1 MKKFILLLIS
11 FLFLKAEVVELE
23 KLRTELYSKSGANV
37 LKKIEISLE
46 FEGKNL
52 KANEKKLI
60 DSVNTVISGFFYEDI
75 FTELGKNNF
84 KKTLSK
90 FADKKYK
97 IKLNDIY
104 ILSLSGV
111 EKFDIEEF
119 KRFLES
125 TDTKNLKEEV
135 KESVKDL
142 QNAPKLEIPKV
153 QVPQIETNLSQ
164 KNDNL
169 SLPKLFENL
178 NEDEEKQEDERI
190 DPKLFELSRS
200 IEEEIKKG
208 LSLDNNTTGFELKL
222 DENTTQN

>member
-1 MKKFILLLIS
+1 MKKVLFGLILP
-11 FLFLKAEVVELE
+11 LFLSAEVVELE

-46 FEGKNL
+46 FEGKNI

-90 FADKKYK
+90 FVDKKYK

-111 EKFDIEEF
+111 EKFDLEEF

-125 TDTKNLKEEV
+125 TEAKDRNLKEEV

-142 QNAPKLEIPKV
+142 ENSPQLEIPKLEM
-153 QVPQIETNLSQ
+153 PKIENNLSEQ
-164 KNDNL
+164 NHNL
-169 SLPKLFENL
+169 TLPKIFENEEMKDDEDAINLKLFEISRDI
-178 NEDEEKQEDERI
+178 EERI
-190 DPKLFELSRS
+190 
-200 IEEEIKKG
+200 KKD
-208 LSLDNNTTGFELKL
+208 LIQESNTTGFKL
-222 DENTTQN
+222 EFDSNSTQN

>member
-1 MKKFILLLIS
+1 MKKVLFGLILP
-11 FLFLKAEVVELE
+11 LFLSAEVVELE

-46 FEGKNL
+46 FEGKNI

-90 FADKKYK
+90 FVDKKYK

-111 EKFDIEEF
+111 EKFDLEEF

-125 TDTKNLKEEV
+125 TEAKDRNLKEEV

-142 QNAPKLEIPKV
+142 ENSPQLEIPKLEM
-153 QVPQIETNLSQ
+153 PKIENNLSEQ
-164 KNDNL
+164 NHNL
-169 SLPKLFENL
+169 TLPKIFENEEMKDDAINPKLFEISRDI
-178 NEDEEKQEDERI
+178 EERI
-190 DPKLFELSRS
+190 
-200 IEEEIKKG
+200 KKD
-208 LSLDNNTTGFELKL
+208 LIQESNTTGFKL
-222 DENTTQN
+222 EFDSNSTQN

>member
-1 MKKFILLLIS
+1 MKKIILSLILP
-11 FLFLKAEVVELE
+11 LFLSAEVVELE
-23 KLRTELYSKSGANV
+23 KLRTELYSKSGVNV

-52 KANEKKLI
+52 KHNEKKLT

-90 FADKKYK
+90 FVDKKYK

-125 TDTKNLKEEV
+125 TDAKNVKEEV

-142 QNAPKLEIPKV
+142 ENAPKLEIPKV

-164 KNDNL
+164 QNDNL
-169 SLPKLFENL
+169 SLPKIFENL
-178 NEDEEKQEDERI
+178 SENEEKREDERI
-190 DPKLFELSRS
+190 DPKLFELSKN
-200 IEEEIKKG
+200 IEAEIKKG
-208 LSLDNNTTGFELKL
+208 LSLENNTTGFELEF
-222 DENTTQN
+222 DANATQN

>member
-1 MKKFILLLIS
+1 MKKVLFGLILP
-11 FLFLKAEVVELE
+11 LFLSAEVVELE

-46 FEGKNL
+46 FEGKNI

-90 FADKKYK
+90 FVDKKYK

-111 EKFDIEEF
+111 EKFDLEEF

-125 TDTKNLKEEV
+125 TEEKDRNLKEEV
-135 KESVKDL
+135 KESLKDL
-142 QNAPKLEIPKV
+142 ENSPQLEIPKLEM
-153 QVPQIETNLSQ
+153 PKIENNLSEQ
-164 KNDNL
+164 NHNL
-169 SLPKLFENL
+169 TLPKIFENEEMKDDEDAINPKLFEISRDI
-178 NEDEEKQEDERI
+178 EERI
-190 DPKLFELSRS
+190 
-200 IEEEIKKG
+200 KKD
-208 LSLDNNTTGFELKL
+208 LIQESNTTGFKL
-222 DENTTQN
+222 EFDSNSTQN

>member
-84 KKTLSK
+84 KKILSK

-164 KNDNL
+164 QNDNL

-178 NEDEEKQEDERI
+178 NEDEEKQEDVGI
-190 DPKLFELSRS
+190 DPKLFELSKS

>member
-1 MKKFILLLIS
+1 MKKVLFGLILP
-11 FLFLKAEVVELE
+11 LFLSAEVVELE

-46 FEGKNL
+46 FEGKNI

-84 KKTLSK
+84 KKTLGK
-90 FADKKYK
+90 FVDKKYK

-111 EKFDIEEF
+111 EKFDLEEF

-125 TDTKNLKEEV
+125 TEAKDRNLKEEV

-142 QNAPKLEIPKV
+142 ENAPQLEIPKLE
-153 QVPQIETNLSQ
+153 VPKIENNLSEQ
-164 KNDNL
+164 NHNL
-169 SLPKLFENL
+169 TLPKIFENEETKDDEDAINPKLFEISRDI
-178 NEDEEKQEDERI
+178 EERI
-190 DPKLFELSRS
+190 
-200 IEEEIKKG
+200 KKD
-208 LSLDNNTTGFELKL
+208 LIQENNATGFKL
-222 DENTTQN
+222 EFDSNSTQN

>member
-1 MKKFILLLIS
+1 MKKIILSLILP
-11 FLFLKAEVVELE
+11 LFLSAEVVELE
-23 KLRTELYSKSGANV
+23 KIRTELYSKSGVNV

-52 KANEKKLI
+52 KHNEKKLT

-90 FADKKYK
+90 FVDKKYK

-125 TDTKNLKEEV
+125 TDAKNVKEEV

-142 QNAPKLEIPKV
+142 ENAPKLEIPKV

-164 KNDNL
+164 QNDNL
-169 SLPKLFENL
+169 SLPKIFENL
-178 NEDEEKQEDERI
+178 SENEEKREDERI
-190 DPKLFELSRS
+190 DSKLFELSKN
-200 IEEEIKKG
+200 IEAEIKRG
-208 LSLDNNTTGFELKL
+208 LSLENNTTGFELEF
-222 DENTTQN
+222 DANATQN

>member
-97 IKLNDIY
+97 CH
-104 ILSLSGV
+104 
-111 EKFDIEEF
+111 
-119 KRFLES
+119 
-125 TDTKNLKEEV
+125 
-135 KESVKDL
+135 
-142 QNAPKLEIPKV
+142 
-153 QVPQIETNLSQ
+153 
-164 KNDNL
+164 
-169 SLPKLFENL
+169 
-178 NEDEEKQEDERI
+178 
-190 DPKLFELSRS
+190 
-200 IEEEIKKG
+200 
-208 LSLDNNTTGFELKL
+208 
-222 DENTTQN
+222 

>member
-1 MKKFILLLIS
+1 MKKIILSLILP
-11 FLFLKAEVVELE
+11 LFLSAEVVELE
-23 KLRTELYSKSGANV
+23 KLRTELYSKSGVNV

-52 KANEKKLI
+52 KHNEKKLT

-90 FADKKYK
+90 FVDKKYK

-125 TDTKNLKEEV
+125 TDAKNVKEEV

-142 QNAPKLEIPKV
+142 ENAPKLEIPKV

-164 KNDNL
+164 QNDNL
-169 SLPKLFENL
+169 SLPKIFENL
-178 NEDEEKQEDERI
+178 SENEEKREDERI
-190 DPKLFELSRS
+190 DPKLFELSKN
-200 IEEEIKKG
+200 IEAEIKRG
-208 LSLDNNTTGFELKL
+208 LSLENNTTGFELEF
-222 DENTTQN
+222 DANATQN

>member
-1 MKKFILLLIS
+1 MKKIILSLILP
-11 FLFLKAEVVELE
+11 LFLSAEVVELE
-23 KLRTELYSKSGANV
+23 KLRTELYSKSGVNV

-52 KANEKKLI
+52 KHNEKKLT

-90 FADKKYK
+90 FVDKKYK

-125 TDTKNLKEEV
+125 TDAKNVKEEV

-142 QNAPKLEIPKV
+142 ENAPKLEIPKV

-164 KNDNL
+164 QNDNL
-169 SLPKLFENL
+169 SLPKIFENL
-178 NEDEEKQEDERI
+178 SENEEKREDERI
-190 DPKLFELSRS
+190 DPKLFELSKN
-200 IEEEIKKG
+200 IEAEIKRG
-208 LSLDNNTTGFELKL
+208 LSLESNTTGFELEF
-222 DENTTQN
+222 DANATQN

>member
-84 KKTLSK
+84 
-90 FADKKYK
+90 
-97 IKLNDIY
+97 
-104 ILSLSGV
+104 
-111 EKFDIEEF
+111 
-119 KRFLES
+119 
-125 TDTKNLKEEV
+125 
-135 KESVKDL
+135 
-142 QNAPKLEIPKV
+142 
-153 QVPQIETNLSQ
+153 
-164 KNDNL
+164 
-169 SLPKLFENL
+169 
-178 NEDEEKQEDERI
+178 
-190 DPKLFELSRS
+190 
-200 IEEEIKKG
+200 
-208 LSLDNNTTGFELKL
+208 
-222 DENTTQN
+222 

>member
-1 MKKFILLLIS
+1 
-11 FLFLKAEVVELE
+11 
-23 KLRTELYSKSGANV
+23 
-37 LKKIEISLE
+37 
-46 FEGKNL
+46 
-52 KANEKKLI
+52 
-60 DSVNTVISGFFYEDI
+60 
-75 FTELGKNNF
+75 
-84 KKTLSK
+84 
-90 FADKKYK
+90 
-97 IKLNDIY
+97 DIY

-164 KNDNL
+164 QNDNL

-178 NEDEEKQEDERI
+178 NEDEKKQEDVGI
-190 DPKLFELSRS
+190 DPKLFELSKS